1 MIDICTTGAQ
11 VMMEK
16 LKQFMASPLGVFL
29 YALVTGMVGIII
41 LLAFL
46 SMVVSPSVL
55 PMILPGIIAFNAAAG
70 GYSLV
75 EKNEGETGFP
85 KIALVAIAGLLTI
98 TGCSVLTLF
107 CPWEPLV
114 DGIRYLVSIL
124 SALVFTF
131 FGAWIAGKS
140 KSLNRSS

>member
-75 EKNEGETGFP
+75 EKNKGEAGVP

-124 SALVFTF
+124 AALVFTF

>member
-1 MIDICTTGAQ
+1 MIDISTTGAQ

-16 LKQFMASPLGVFL
+16 LKQFMASPMGVFL

-46 SMVVSPSVL
+46 SMVLAPSVI
-55 PMILPGIIAFNAAAG
+55 PVILPGIVAFNAAAG

-75 EKNEGETGFP
+75 EKQKGEPRLP
-85 KIALVAIAGLLTI
+85 KIALVAIAALLTI
-98 TGCSVLTLF
+98 TGCSAVTLF
-107 CPWEPLV
+107 CPWEPLL
-114 DGIRYLVSIL
+114 DGVRYLVSTL

-131 FGAWIAGKS
+131 FGAWIASKS